1 MEFCKS
7 TLSEEQLMSRS
18 CRDSELR
25 TNQADKVSNPEG
37 QSQAITEKGDGNDVH
52 WVPECLKLAVEHL
65 DAYK

>member
-1 MEFCKS
+1 
-7 TLSEEQLMSRS
+7 MSRS